1 MDDNTLSLQLGQNI
15 ISPNDPL
22 KKISIDDLHRKIK
35 EADNELRSKIQ
46 QLRIVQSIEPKRY
59 QALKKML
66 PYVTCGIFNP
76 PYRRSENFASIRLF
90 ILDIDHL
97 SRHEMDLPSLRERLK
112 NDNRIHLMFVSPGN
126 DGLKLV
132 FYLEEKCYDAAKYSI
147 FYKLFVT
154 RFAAEHNLANVV
166 DKVTSDVTRACFL
179 SFDEDVWYNPFADA
193 VNMSVYID
201 FDSYTSVNQ
210 AGEEVKQALE
220 EKSQS
225 LEDATEK
232 TDRQELPPDVL
243 QQIKEKL
250 NPNIKTKIEKII
262 FVPEELIAVVNTVE
276 EKMNGFGIKT
286 KSVESIHYGKKFVF
300 ELDNRWAQ
308 LNLFFGKKGFKIV
321 KTPANGS
328 NDDLAEVTYKI
339 LCEMFY

>member
-1 MDDNTLSLQLGQNI
+1 MDDNTLSLQLGRNI
-15 ISPNDPL
+15 ISPNDSL
-22 KKISIDDLHRKIK
+22 KKISIEDLYRNIK
-35 EADNELRSKIQ
+35 EADNELKSKIQ

-97 SRHEMDLPSLRERLK
+97 SRHEMDLPTLRERLK
-112 NDNRIHLMFVSPGN
+112 KDNRIHLMFVSPGN

-179 SFDEDVWYNPFADA
+179 SFDEDAWYNPFADA
-193 VNMSVYID
+193 VNMKVFID
-201 FDSYTSVNQ
+201 FDSYGSVKQ
-210 AGEEVKQALE
+210 ADVEVKQALQQKTQSIE
-220 EKSQS
+220 GEPEK
-225 LEDATEK
+225 A
-232 TDRQELPPDVL
+232 DRQELPPDVL

-250 NPNIKTKIEKII
+250 NPNIKTKIEKKI
-262 FVPEELIAVVNTVE
+262 FVPDELTEAVNSVE

-300 ELDNRWAQ
+300 ELDSRWAQ

-321 KTPANGS
+321 KTPASGS
-328 NDDLAEVTYKI
+328 NDELAEVTYKI